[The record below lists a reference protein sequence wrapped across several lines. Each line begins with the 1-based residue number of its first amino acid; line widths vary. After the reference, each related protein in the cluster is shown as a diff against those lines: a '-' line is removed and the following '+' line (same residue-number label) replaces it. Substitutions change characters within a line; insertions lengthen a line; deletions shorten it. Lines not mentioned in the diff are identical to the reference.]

1 MTTDSTPSPTVLQFA
16 LMADGSFRGINEDDG
31 TFTDEPVTLKA
42 IVVESRKRR
51 ESGREALKA
60 QRAANKVKRAN
71 DRVKRLK
78 ARQAKVAADLRKA
91 ETAARKAA

>member
-1 MTTDSTPSPTVLQFA
+1 MTTDSTPSPTILQFA

-31 TFTDEPVTLKA
+31 SFTDEPVTLKA

-60 QRAANKVKRAN
+60 QRKANKAKRQA
-71 DRVKRLK
+71 DRIKRLK
-78 ARQAKVAADLRKA
+78 ARQAKDARDLKKLEA
-91 ETAARKAA
+91 EARKAA